1 MTWEGVNEVKTERIK
16 GGPSRRM
23 PSMVGRRMSLRMRDK
38 IWGVA
43 TGAGA

>member
-1 MTWEGVNEVKTERIK
+1 MEGRGREDK
-16 GGPSRRM
+16 GRPSRRM
-23 PSMVGRRMSLRMRDK
+23 PSMVGRRMSWWMRDK